1 MLENFIISN
10 NLDANQKTNNINLN
24 PVNKNLALLPHAI
37 LSYTIKTFYKS

>member
-1 MLENFIISN
+1 MLENFIILN

-24 PVNKNLALLPHAI
+24 PVNKNLVLLPHTI